1 MFVSFLPPDSYM
13 SGVRFPHI
21 PSIWNCNALVIKKL
35 LLVSSLAVSL
45 AINMYDE
52 WVLML
57 FEKFSDPQS
66 SCENDKPWNKINQH
80 IILATVA
87 FVTVKGVFKIY
98 FQVCFP
104 TPPLQRF
111 VLQVLATNHRPP
123 PKDANGLFYIEPSP
137 PYVWVPVVYTTQA
150 MLYVALK
157 PEAFFDVTMIW
168 LKWFSCAWTSHAD
181 IFHIVK
187 INFS

>member
-1 MFVSFLPPDSYM
+1 M
-13 SGVRFPHI
+13 SGVKFPQV
-21 PSIWNCNALVIKKL
+21 PSIWNYNALVIKKL

-66 SCENDKPWNKINQH
+66 SCENEKPQNKINQH

-87 FVTVKGVFKIY
+87 FVIAKGVFKIY

-104 TPPLQRF
+104 TPQLQRF
-111 VLQVLATNHRPP
+111 VLQVLATNHSPP
-123 PKDANGLFYIEPSP
+123 PKDANGLFYIEPSY
-137 PYVWVPVVYTTQA
+137 PYVWIPVAYTMQA
-150 MLYVALK
+150 MLYVVR
-157 PEAFFDVTMIW
+157 EAWDILWRDHDMTGMIFLCLNQPYW
-168 LKWFSCAWTSHAD
+168 YFPCWGDKF
-181 IFHIVK
+181 
-187 INFS
+187 